1 MQDIDTTTICI
12 PDDIAHSL
20 RVNAGAFLGS
30 NQEREKPRE
39 IVQLEIRRQLPSGP
53 VRVFVDLMPMQRY
66 GQSPITIDDES
77 QIEPFLDRLHAIIEN
92 CAYKVPSTPVSEP
105 SIRSVQSFD
114 GQKLYRYNASECP
127 KSGTA
132 KDVYSSPDDTY
143 VVAFYK
149 ERPNAVELDRLVN
162 LVGPVR
168 EQVFARQS
176 DRNRLNGLSC
186 WPADVVTRSNGRI
199 GLIVP
204 AFPKNFF
211 FKTTGSDAKI
221 SLCGKE
227 KWGSWFANPAQ
238 RFGLVAPSE
247 RGDFRGMLSC
257 CRLIALAVDAIHE
270 VGLAH
275 GNIST
280 HSVLVDP
287 VAGDALLADCDIVFK
302 PGESASS
309 VIGPM
314 GFIAPEIVETCNNP
328 QGPQVLP
335 NQETDRHSLAVL
347 IYSLLLCRH
356 PLEGAAVWDED
367 DEERDHNL
375 TYGEKA
381 LFIEHPTDKRN
392 RYDWNWV
399 VADSKKTDL
408 SFLRPWRD
416 LDTLP
421 YNKFGPYLS
430 PLVERAFVDGLHNPS
445 ARPTAAEWA
454 TALEKTIPLNL
465 SIPN

>member
-12 PDDIAHSL
+12 PDDLAHSL
-20 RVNAGAFLGS
+20 RVNAGAFLGTPEE
-30 NQEREKPRE
+30 QEAPKE
-39 IVQLEIRRQLPSGP
+39 IVQKEIRRLLSSGP

-66 GQSPITIDDES
+66 GQSPITIEDES
-77 QIEPFLDRLHAIIEN
+77 QIEPFLDRLHGIIEN
-92 CAYKVPSTPVSEP
+92 CAFAVPSTPVAEP
-105 SIRSVQSFD
+105 VVRSVQSYD

-132 KDVYSSPDDTY
+132 KDVYLSPDDTY

-168 EQVFARQS
+168 EQVIARQS

-270 VGLAH
+270 AGLAH
-275 GNIST
+275 GNISP

-287 VAGDALLADCDIVFK
+287 VAGDALLSDCDIVFK
-302 PGESASS
+302 PGESAPS
-309 VIGPM
+309 VIGTK
-314 GFIAPEIVETCNNP
+314 GFIAPEIIATCNNP
-328 QGPQVLP
+328 QGSQVLP

-356 PLEGAAVWDED
+356 PLDGAAVWDADGDKRD
-367 DEERDHNL
+367 DDL

-421 YNKFGPYLS
+421 YTKLGPHLS
-430 PLVERAFVDGLHNPS
+430 ALIERAFVDGLHNPS

-454 TALEKTIPLNL
+454 DALGKTIPLNL